1 MPSPISTP
9 GSRPSTPSLSD
20 VSVSSRREFEVPHKW
35 KPSIMSAIRD
45 QQLNWEVRCEITR
58 DLVTHIYSY
67 MENPKPFFVESVAK
81 KLVDKYPFM
90 CDHED
95 PPHVSCLKYC

>member
-1 MPSPISTP
+1 MPSPFSTP

-45 QQLNWEVRCEITR
+45 RQLNWEVRCEITR

-67 MENPKPFFVESVAK
+67 VENPKLFFVESVAK
-81 KLVDKYPFM
+81 KLVDKYP
-90 CDHED
+90 D
-95 PPHVSCLKYC
+95 CLDLQML